1 MKGTFLLRKWSS
13 VSAAAAVLLGTSRAS
28 STHGQLPGVEPKASG
43 DGNTYE
49 PLVLTPPSVKT
60 IPEARFAGHS
70 SHRSHSSHSSHR
82 SHSSHYSGSET
93 RTYPSY
99 SPPSYS
105 PPSSYVAPRPT
116 VAPIPPAPVQTTPNT
131 NPASRIEL
139 TNGTVVYGTL
149 LTKSAAGITFTST
162 DGNTYKVERRW
173 LTAPTVAALGL
184 PAEQATTSPTQSPSV
199 SVETPSDATLRQKLS
214 DLEKTAAALRS
225 ENAALRKQ
233 QRIQTKPLTG
243 PAASTPPSQ
252 SPHVTIPSTTPAT
265 PQAFWLGSTGKR
277 HTPKC
282 RYYGIGRG
290 QRCGPKDGVACDL
303 CGG

>member
-1 MKGTFLLRKWSS
+1 MKSTFLLRKWSS

-28 STHGQLPGVEPKASG
+28 ATPGQLPGVEPKPADDG
-43 DGNTYE
+43 DTYE
-49 PLVLTPPSVKT
+49 PLVLTPPNVKM

-82 SHSSHYSGSET
+82 SHSSHYSGSGT

-99 SPPSYS
+99 SAPSYS

-116 VAPIPPAPVQTTPNT
+116 VAPMPRAPVQTTPNP

-139 TNGTVVYGTL
+139 TNGTVVYGNL

-173 LTAPTVAALGL
+173 LTAPTIAALGL
-184 PAEQATTSPTQSPSV
+184 PPEQATTIPVQSPSA
-199 SVETPSDATLRQKLS
+199 SVESPPDTALRQKLS
-214 DLEKTAAALRS
+214 DLEQTAATLRS
-225 ENAALRKQ
+225 ENAALRQQLGTPTPKQ
-233 QRIQTKPLTG
+233 
-243 PAASTPPSQ
+243 AAPSTSTPARQ
-252 SPHVTIPSTTPAT
+252 SPQVTTPSTAPANSH
-265 PQAFWLGSTGKR
+265 AFWLGSTGKR
-277 HTPKC
+277 HNARC

-290 QRCGPKDGVACDL
+290 QRCGSKDGVACEL